1 MVLAATQTAGVT
13 TNEHG
18 NEEVQVVEFIIGDD
32 KFAVNLFDVKE
43 IVEASKI
50 TPLPH
55 APAYIRGIIDL
66 RGEIT
71 TIVDLRQ
78 LLKITKG
85 KSGDTEDLRFIVLDE
100 SVTDGKTGVVVDE
113 VTSVLT
119 VNVADIDQTSHGSGE
134 DSHILGVIKKDV
146 GEKGESKKEL
156 VIWIDMSGL
165 IREAGGISQS

>member
-1 MVLAATQTAGVT
+1 MVLAMKEQSGIT

-55 APAYIRGIIDL
+55 APPYIRGIIDL

-78 LLKITKG
+78 LLRITKG
-85 KSGDTEDLRFIVLDE
+85 NSADTEDLRFIVLDE
-100 SVTDGKTGVVVDE
+100 SVTDGKTG
-113 VTSVLT
+113 
-119 VNVADIDQTSHGSGE
+119 GCC
-134 DSHILGVIKKDV
+134 
-146 GEKGESKKEL
+146 
-156 VIWIDMSGL
+156 
-165 IREAGGISQS
+165 R

>member
-1 MVLAATQTAGVT
+1 MALAATQASGVT

-71 TIVDLRQ
+71 TIVDLRK
-78 LLKITKG
+78 LLRITK
-85 KSGDTEDLRFIVLDE
+85 SNSADTEELRFIVLDE

-119 VNVADIDQTSHGSGE
+119 VNVNDIDQHSHGAGD

-146 GEKGESKKEL
+146 GERGESKKEL

-165 IREAGGISQS
+165 IREAGGVAQS

>member
-1 MVLAATQTAGVT
+1 MATAAVQNGTGQSI
-13 TNEHG
+13 EHG
-18 NEEVQVVEFIIGDD
+18 NEEVQVVEFIVGDD

-43 IVEASKI
+43 IVEASRI

-78 LLKITKG
+78 LLRIHKG
-85 KSGDTEDLRFIVLDE
+85 SMADTEDLRFIVLDE

-119 VNVADIDQTSHGSGE
+119 VRVAEIDQHSHGAGE
-134 DSHILGVIKKDV
+134 DSHILGVIKKDI
-146 GEKGESKKEL
+146 GERGENKKEL

-165 IREAGGISQS
+165 IREAGGVSQA